1 MTNNDTQ
8 AGSTPANLL
17 NQIDHPLAVH
27 LLQTEKMAGIGQL
40 AAGVAH
46 EINNP
51 VGYVFSNLKTLAGY
65 MQDMLKIIDAT
76 DHVDSMSE
84 LHQLK
89 KALDYDYIRQDVPAL
104 LRESEEGM
112 DRIKHIISALKYFSH
127 TDDDSFRLADLHQSI
142 ESTLTVAG
150 NEIKYRA
157 QVIKQF
163 GVLPHV
169 QFNVSQIN
177 QVVMNLLINA
187 AQSIENSGMITL
199 RTDQDGAWVWF
210 EVEDTGCGMTPE
222 VQQRIFEPFYTTKPV
237 GQGTGMGLALSY
249 GIVQKHNGRIDV
261 FSRVGHGTRIR
272 VWLPVHQPNV

>member
-8 AGSTPANLL
+8 VGSNPANLL

-76 DHVDSMSE
+76 DHVESMGE

-163 GVLPHV
+163 GVLPPV

-210 EVEDTGCGMTPE
+210 EVEDTGCGMTAE
-222 VQQRIFEPFYTTKPV
+222 IQQRIFEPFYTTKPV

-272 VWLPVHQPNV
+272 VWLPVHQPNF

>member
-1 MTNNDTQ
+1 MPKNEAQPDPVRVNV
-8 AGSTPANLL
+8 L

-76 DHVDSMSE
+76 DHVESLGE
-84 LHQLK
+84 LQQLK
-89 KALDYDYIRQDVPAL
+89 KSLDYDYIRQDVPAL

-157 QVIKQF
+157 RVIKQF
-163 GVLPHV
+163 GRLPPV

-187 AQSIENSGMITL
+187 AQSIEKSGEITL
-199 RTDQDGAWVWF
+199 RTDHDGAWVWF
-210 EVEDTGCGMTPE
+210 EVEDTGCGMTAK

-249 GIVQKHNGRIDV
+249 GIIQKHNGRIDV
-261 FSRVGHGTRIR
+261 FSTVGCGTRIR
-272 VWLPVHQPNV
+272 VWLPVHQANF

>member
-1 MTNNDTQ
+1 M
-8 AGSTPANLL
+8 
-17 NQIDHPLAVH
+17 
-27 LLQTEKMAGIGQL
+27 
-40 AAGVAH
+40 
-46 EINNP
+46 
-51 VGYVFSNLKTLAGY
+51 
-65 MQDMLKIIDAT
+65 
-76 DHVDSMSE
+76 
-84 LHQLK
+84 
-89 KALDYDYIRQDVPAL
+89 
-104 LRESEEGM
+104 
-112 DRIKHIISALKYFSH
+112 
-127 TDDDSFRLADLHQSI
+127 
-142 ESTLTVAG
+142 AG

-199 RTDQDGAWVWF
+199 RTNQDGAWVWF
-210 EVEDTGCGMTPE
+210 EVEDTGCGMTAE
-222 VQQRIFEPFYTTKPV
+222 IQQRIFEPFYTTKPV

>member
-163 GVLPHV
+163 GALPPV

>member
-1 MTNNDTQ
+1 
-8 AGSTPANLL
+8 
-17 NQIDHPLAVH
+17 
-27 LLQTEKMAGIGQL
+27 
-40 AAGVAH
+40 
-46 EINNP
+46 NNP

>member
-1 MTNNDTQ
+1 MPDNETHT
-8 AGSTPANLL
+8 GSSPPSPLSQL
-17 NQIDHPLAVH
+17 DHPLAVH

-76 DHVDSMSE
+76 DHVESVSE

-89 KALDYDYIRQDVPAL
+89 KTLDYDYIRHDVAAL

-127 TDDDSFRLADLHQSI
+127 SDDDKLRLADLHQSI

-150 NEIKYRA
+150 SEIKYRA
-157 QVIKQF
+157 QVVRQF
-163 GVLPHV
+163 GVLPLA

-199 RTDQDGAWVWF
+199 RTDREEAWVWF

-222 VQQRIFEPFYTTKPV
+222 VQKHIFEPFYTTKPV
-237 GQGTGMGLALSY
+237 GHGTGMGLALSY

-261 FSRVGHGTRIR
+261 FSNVGRGSRIR
-272 VWLPVHQPNV
+272 VWLPIHQPNS